1 MTTERYVVL
10 GLAQVRSPWFRD
22 LARWATSS
30 SVPVEFV
37 KAVSL
42 EEVRVRLR
50 SGRGYSAL
58 LVDDSVGGLD
68 RDLIDAALEAGTAV
82 VLIDSGRAASAWMEL
97 GASAVLPHDF
107 ERADLVQ
114 VLAQVAKP
122 MTRATGVVAT
132 IREPDERPTPY
143 QGRLVGV
150 AGAGGTGTSTVAMA
164 LAQGLAA
171 DPRHA
176 GLVCLAD
183 LALDADQAML
193 HDARDIVP
201 GVLELVEA
209 HRGAA
214 PTRDAVRSLT
224 WRVDERGYQLLLGLR
239 RHRDW
244 TSIRP
249 RALSAALDGLR
260 SAFRVVV
267 ADIDSDL
274 EGERATG
281 SVDVEER
288 NVMARSVASAA
299 DLVIAVGAP
308 GLRGV
313 HGLLRV
319 TRDLRDHGVSDHR
332 ILPIV
337 NRAPRGHRA
346 RAEITR
352 AFGELLQASVGPNG
366 VASPIFLTERRGIEE
381 TLRDGARLPDA
392 WLAPIR
398 EPVLLLLDDAEDGPF
413 HGDLASHLDPA
424 PVLVVPGS
432 LGAWTEQHE
441 PDGRTNGNGG

>member
-10 GLAQVRSPWFRD
+10 GLAHVRSPWFRD

-30 SVPVEFV
+30 SVPVDFV

-58 LVDDSVGGLD
+58 LIDDSIGGLD
-68 RDLIDAALEAGTAV
+68 RDLIDGALEVGTAV
-82 VLIDSGRAASAWMEL
+82 VLIDSGRAASTWTDL
-97 GASAVLPHDF
+97 GASALLPHDF

-122 MTRATGVVAT
+122 MARATGPVAT
-132 IREPDERPTPY
+132 VPELGERAASY

-150 AGAGGTGTSTVAMA
+150 TGAGGTGTSTVAMA

-176 GLVCLAD
+176 ALVCLAD

-209 HRGAA
+209 HRGVP

-244 TSIRP
+244 TSLRP
-249 RALSAALDGLR
+249 RALAAGIDGLR
-260 SAFRVVV
+260 GAFRIVI
-267 ADIDSDL
+267 ADMDADL

-281 SVDVEER
+281 SLDVEER
-288 NVMARSVASAA
+288 NVMARTVADTA
-299 DLVIAVGAP
+299 DLVIVVGTP
-308 GLRGV
+308 GLRGL
-313 HGLLRV
+313 HGLLRA

-332 ILPIV
+332 ILAVV
-337 NRAPRGHRA
+337 NRAPRSPRA
-346 RAEITR
+346 RAELTR
-352 AFGELLQASVGPNG
+352 AFGELLHASVGDNG
-366 VASPIFLTERRGIEE
+366 VPSPVFLTERRGIEE
-381 TLRDGARLPDA
+381 ALRDGTRLPDG

-398 EPVLLLLDDAEDGPF
+398 EPVLALLAAGEDKPGRDHAHDHDHATAE
-413 HGDLASHLDPA
+413 
-424 PVLVVPGS
+424 PVPVAPGS
-432 LGAWTEQHE
+432 LGAWTEQ
-441 PDGRTNGNGG
+441 GTAG

>member
-10 GLAQVRSPWFRD
+10 GLAQVRSPWFRT
-22 LARWATSS
+22 LAKWATSA
-30 SVPVEFV
+30 SVPVDFV

-58 LVDDSVGGLD
+58 LIDDSIGGLD
-68 RDLIDAALEAGTAV
+68 RDLIDSALEAGTAV
-82 VLIDSGRAASAWMEL
+82 VLIDSGRSASTWREL
-97 GASAVLPHDF
+97 GASALLPHDF
-107 ERADLVQ
+107 ERAELVH

-122 MTRATGVVAT
+122 MTRTTGPVAVVDLT
-132 IREPDERPTPY
+132 EGPTSY
-143 QGRLVGV
+143 QGRLLGV
-150 AGAGGTGTSTVAMA
+150 TGTGGSGASTVAMA
-164 LAQGLAA
+164 VAQGVAA

-183 LALDADQAML
+183 LALHADQAML

-209 HRGAA
+209 HRGVI
-214 PTRDAVRSLT
+214 PTREAVRSLT
-224 WRVDERGYQLLLGLR
+224 WRVDARGYQLLLGLR

-249 RALSAALDGLR
+249 RAFAAALAGLR
-260 SAFRVVV
+260 GAFRIVI
-267 ADIDSDL
+267 ADIDADL

-281 SVDVEER
+281 SLDVEER
-288 NVMARSVASAA
+288 NVMARSVADAA
-299 DLVIAVGAP
+299 DLVMAVGSP
-308 GLRGV
+308 GLHGL

-332 ILPIV
+332 ILPVV
-337 NRAPRGHRA
+337 NRAPRGPRA

-352 AFGELLQASVGPNG
+352 AFGELLRTSIGHNG
-366 VASPIFLTERRGIEE
+366 VPSPLFLSERRGIEE
-381 TLRDGARLPDA
+381 ALRDGARLPDG
-392 WLAPIR
+392 WLAPITA
-398 EPVLLLLDDAEDGPF
+398 PAITL
-413 HGDLASHLDPA
+413 LASCEETPLLHHQPIDPE

-432 LGAWTEQHE
+432 LGAWTDQGEGH
-441 PDGRTNGNGG
+441 DLANGAGG